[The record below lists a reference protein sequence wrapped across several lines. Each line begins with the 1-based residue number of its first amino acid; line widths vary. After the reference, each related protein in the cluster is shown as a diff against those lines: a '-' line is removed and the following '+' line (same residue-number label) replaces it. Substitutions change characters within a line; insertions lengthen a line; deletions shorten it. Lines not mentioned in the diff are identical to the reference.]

1 MDEQTILANVE
12 NLSAEQL
19 FQFINEGR
27 VSLESIIATGRLVLD
42 KKQKIRQLMDSMNLE
57 DDKAWES
64 AKYGNETSIRDY
76 ISKWPNGKHIIDAKN
91 EIDKLRRKIEE
102 KERERNNVIS
112 KIKNNE
118 ITPDRV
124 KLYLND
130 GVIDEN
136 DLLGVCMLPNEII
149 TRIKNYNPNY
159 GEDILGPTPV
169 EIPHGFTEVY
179 FWGIPGSGK
188 TCALSTILNTAH
200 KKGYMKTGEGAGLKY
215 LYTLKNLYKDDD
227 VGLLL
232 ENTPDKTQ
240 YLPFELKKEKERDSR
255 SVSLIELSGE
265 VFKCFCK
272 KNVGEELEPI
282 LENTFQTLNGYLKNN
297 NRKIHYFF
305 IDYTPTSIEQD
316 AYTQSD
322 YLQEAANYFNKN
334 KIFSKNTDSIYLVI
348 TKADLIEGY
357 GNDQEKL
364 YENINKFIDNNFKA
378 FDVFLK
384 NTCKKLSINAGKYDI
399 IAFSIGDVY
408 CKRICKINRKPAEI
422 IIDTLFEKIPL
433 QSKSI
438 FDFLNK

>member
-1 MDEQTILANVE
+1 M
-12 NLSAEQL
+12 
-19 FQFINEGR
+19 
-27 VSLESIIATGRLVLD
+27 
-42 KKQKIRQLMDSMNLE
+42 
-57 DDKAWES
+57 
-64 AKYGNETSIRDY
+64 
-76 ISKWPNGKHIIDAKN
+76 
-91 EIDKLRRKIEE
+91 
-102 KERERNNVIS
+102 
-112 KIKNNE
+112 
-118 ITPDRV
+118 
-124 KLYLND
+124 
-130 GVIDEN
+130 
-136 DLLGVCMLPNEII
+136 
-149 TRIKNYNPNY
+149 
-159 GEDILGPTPV
+159 
-169 EIPHGFTEVY
+169 
-179 FWGIPGSGK
+179 
-188 TCALSTILNTAH
+188 
-200 KKGYMKTGEGAGLKY
+200 
-215 LYTLKNLYKDDD
+215 
-227 VGLLL
+227 
-232 ENTPDKTQ
+232 
-240 YLPFELKKEKERDSR
+240 
-255 SVSLIELSGE
+255 
-265 VFKCFCK
+265 
-272 KNVGEELEPI
+272 
-282 LENTFQTLNGYLKNN
+282 ENTFQTLNGYLKNN